1 MDTPIVPI
9 TIGYEQWQEQW
20 WNITYLH
27 TSELIVKHRN
37 ISVMQL
43 CYFTPLVDG
52 NIYIPFIFSFIML
65 EILNGKGIINIMLYS
80 KTLQYIN
87 NKNNI

>member
-1 MDTPIVPI
+1 
-9 TIGYEQWQEQW
+9 
-20 WNITYLH
+20 
-27 TSELIVKHRN
+27 
-37 ISVMQL
+37 MQL

-80 KTLQYIN
+80 NTLQYIN